1 MGDGV
6 IQYKNGTP
14 VQSYNEKNAFK
25 ETAGGYG
32 SGYCY
37 IDGLA
42 FDKNGNLWMT
52 SSEVNHAVL
61 VLDKAGAWHRLD
73 IEQLRGVYT
82 INDILITSTN
92 DKWIYVPCNDTE

>member
-1 MGDGV
+1 
-6 IQYKNGTP
+6 
-14 VQSYNEKNAFK
+14 
-25 ETAGGYG
+25 
-32 SGYCY
+32 
-37 IDGLA
+37 
-42 FDKNGNLWMT
+42 MT

-92 DKWIYVPCNDTE
+92 DKWIYVPRNTPKLVMIPNSESLDEVSSYEFTTLIDTDGKELTPSNYNMRSRG

>member
-1 MGDGV
+1 
-6 IQYKNGTP
+6 
-14 VQSYNEKNAFK
+14 
-25 ETAGGYG
+25 
-32 SGYCY
+32 
-37 IDGLA
+37 
-42 FDKNGNLWMT
+42 MT

-92 DKWIYVPCNDTE
+92 DKWIYVPRNTPKLVMIPNSESLDEVPRMSLLHLLIPTEKN

>member
-1 MGDGV
+1 MVRLLLYRSDWPL
-6 IQYKNGTP
+6 I
-14 VQSYNEKNAFK
+14 
-25 ETAGGYG
+25 
-32 SGYCY
+32 
-37 IDGLA
+37 
-42 FDKNGNLWMT
+42 KNGNLWMT

-92 DKWIYVPCNDTE
+92 DK